1 MKNAIALGTFDG
13 VHKGHRAVLDL
24 PHDYKKI
31 AVTFSVPPKAVI
43 NGDISL
49 ISTSED
55 KCRILK
61 NIGMD
66 DVLLLEFEDVRNMA
80 PEDFLL
86 FLKEKYNP
94 KLISCGFNYRFG
106 KNGAG
111 DCDTI
116 KAFCLENGI
125 IFKKTEPVKCED
137 NIISSTYIRE
147 LLKNGL
153 VEQANELLS
162 EPFSFEAEVV
172 EGDRRGR
179 TIGFPTANQK
189 YPENLVK
196 LRFGVYETK
205 IEVNNEAY
213 FGITDIGI
221 RPTYE
226 LDYIISETYIKD
238 FSGDLYGKRVR
249 ITPLK
254 YLREE
259 KKFSSI
265 KELEEQIKKDINSIG
280 VKRNGN
286 KKERKL

>member
-24 PHDYKKI
+24 PHDYRKI

-43 NGDISL
+43 KGEVSL
-49 ISTSED
+49 IQAPED

-66 DVLLLEFEDVRNMA
+66 DVLLLNFEDVRNMS
-80 PEDFLL
+80 PQEFLWL
-86 FLKEKYNP
+86 LKEKYDP
-94 KLISCGFNYRFG
+94 QLISCGFNYRFG
-106 KNGAG
+106 KNGEG

-116 KAFCLENGI
+116 KSFCEANGI
-125 IFKKTEPVKCED
+125 VFKKTEPVKCE
-137 NIISSTYIRE
+137 NTIVSSTYIRE

-153 VEQANELLS
+153 VEQAAELLG
-162 EPFSFEAEVV
+162 EPFSFETEVI

-196 LRFGVYETK
+196 IRFGVYKTK
-205 IEVNNEAY
+205 IEVEDEVY

-226 LDYIISETYIKD
+226 LDYIISETYIKN

-259 KKFSSI
+259 KKFSSLY
-265 KELEEQIKKDINSIG
+265 ELEEQIKKDINSIG
-280 VKRNGN
+280 VK
-286 KKERKL
+286 